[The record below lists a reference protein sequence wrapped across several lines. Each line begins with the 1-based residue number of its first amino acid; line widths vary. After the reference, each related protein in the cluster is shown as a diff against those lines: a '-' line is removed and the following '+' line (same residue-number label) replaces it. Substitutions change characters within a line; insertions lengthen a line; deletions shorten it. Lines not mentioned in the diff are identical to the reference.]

1 MRGKTNLVKLPFNDI
16 SVLGDEGISIEQ
28 QLRDLVNNETSVGIT
43 ETSPTI
49 YTERKD
55 GVMPEYNIRAD
66 KWDIA
71 MEAMSKVSGHWRT
84 ERADR
89 LKGLELQSSKSES
102 SGESEA

>member
-1 MRGKTNLVKLPFNDI
+1 MRGKTNLTKLPFESI

-71 MEAMSKVSGHWRT
+71 MEAMNKVSGHWRT
-84 ERADR
+84 ARAER
-89 LKGLELQSSKSES
+89 LKGLDLQSNKSES
-102 SGESEA
+102 GSESEA